1 MRRRSSI
8 LIRADD
14 HLGDSLGVI
23 FLLEPENY
31 GDSVMEKLGEYFG
44 EQSQVHKAVVSR
56 DKIEVEVECA
66 AFREES
72 DRLVDAARGLRRNRL
87 YRSAESMLRD
97 ALKLDPLNPHAFVA
111 LAEVYQDC
119 DKFTEAIA
127 TLIRAREAAGAD
139 TPQILAMLGAGCLE
153 VERTASAIRYFE
165 DALAL
170 DPRHFSARR
179 SLLALG
185 RKPTIAPPPKREAD
199 DAGAP
204 VPPHRKPQIKQ

>member
-8 LIRADD
+8 VIRAED

-23 FLLEPENY
+23 FLIEPEQL
-31 GDSVMEKLGEYFG
+31 GDAVIEKLRDYLGDHIE
-44 EQSQVHKAVVSR
+44 VLKAEVSR

-72 DRLVDAARGLRRNRL
+72 DRLVEAARGLRRNRL
-87 YRSAESMLRD
+87 HRSAESTLGE
-97 ALKLDPLNPHAFVA
+97 ALKLDPLNPHAMTALGEVFQDREEFSEAVA
-111 LAEVYQDC
+111 M
-119 DKFTEAIA
+119 
-127 TLIRAREAAGAD
+127 LIRAREAAGND
-139 TPQILAMLGAGCLE
+139 TPQILAMLGACCLK

-165 DALAL
+165 AVLAL

-185 RKPTIAPPPKREAD
+185 RKPAVATAPKREPEEPIVAISN
-199 DAGAP
+199 P
-204 VPPHRKPQIKQ
+204 RKPQLKH